1 MKRKIVEIDESKCTG
16 CGLCANACHEGAIAM
31 VDGKAKLV
39 KDDYCDGMGD
49 CLPECPA
56 GAIKIVEREA
66 AAYDEKAVQQR
77 KMAKM
82 QEQMKAGGMALHPEG
97 HTPPHGGLDRRS
109 LGGGGCPGK
118 AMRTFNRAEENGRA
132 VAPRPPLSAASSMPP
147 YQGGTATPQSQL
159 AQWPCQIRLVPVKAP
174 FFTGAKLLIAADCT
188 AYAYANFHQEFMRGK
203 VTIVGCPKLDPVDY
217 SEKLTEILRE
227 NDVKSVTIVRM
238 EVPCCGG
245 LEMAAKKALQA
256 SGKFIPCQ
264 VVTLSLDGRIIDS

>member
-1 MKRKIVEIDESKCTG
+1 MKRKIVEIDETKCTG

-39 KDDYCDGMGD
+39 KDDFCDGMGD

-56 GAIKIVEREA
+56 GAIRIVEREA
-66 AAYDEKAVQQR
+66 AAYDENAVQER

-82 QEQMKAGGMALHPEG
+82 KAGGMSLHPEG
-97 HTPPHGGLDRRS
+97 HTPPP
-109 LGGGGCPGK
+109 GGCPGK
-118 AMRTFNRAEENGRA
+118 AMRTFNRSTEPAAARA
-132 VAPRPPLSAASSMPP
+132 PE
-147 YQGGTATPQSQL
+147 TAVSQSQL
-159 AQWPCQIRLVPVKAP
+159 AQWPCQIRLVPVKAS
-174 FFTGAKLLIAADCT
+174 FFQGAKLLIAADCT

-217 SEKLTEILRE
+217 SKKLTEILRE
-227 NDVKSVTIVRM
+227 NDIKSVTIVRM

-245 LEMAAKKALQA
+245 LEMAAKKALQE
-256 SGKFIPCQ
+256 SGKFIPWQ

>member
-1 MKRKIVEIDESKCTG
+1 MKRKIVEIDEAKCTG

-66 AAYDEKAVQQR
+66 AAYDEKAVQER

-82 QEQMKAGGMALHPEG
+82 KAGGISLHPEG
-97 HTPPHGGLDRRS
+97 HTPPTGGLDRRS

-118 AMRTFNRAEENGRA
+118 AMRQFNRTTE
-132 VAPRPPLSAASSMPP
+132 PAAT
-147 YQGGTATPQSQL
+147 QALGTAVSQSQL
-159 AQWPCQIRLVPVKAP
+159 AQWPCQIRLVPATAP
-174 FFTGAKLLIAADCT
+174 FFQGAKLLIAADCT
-188 AYAYANFHQEFMRGK
+188 AYVYANFHQEFMCGK

-227 NDVKSVTIVRM
+227 NDIKSVTIVRM

-245 LEMAAKKALQA
+245 LEMAAKKALQS
-256 SGKFIPCQ
+256 SGKFIPWQ